1 MNLLLLHISRQR
13 QGQRGDTVIC
23 LLRCYL
29 FIFFPS
35 VNPNAALQSHLGSQ
49 QVQGPQILQGN
60 DFFSVH
66 EIHRRLQSGKSI
78 INLHPVLPSALTT
91 SLHSP
96 FFSSQ
101 LQNTGLHS
109 NGLSMGLQMFLDAF
123 SHSSCPGL
131 LKSQSFLCSTLSA
144 EHCLD

>member
-1 MNLLLLHISRQR
+1 M
-13 QGQRGDTVIC
+13 
-23 LLRCYL
+23 L

-49 QVQGPQILQGN
+49 QVPGLQILQGN

-91 SLHSP
+91 SLRSP

-109 NGLSMGLQMFLDAF
+109 NGLSLWAYKCFWMPFPTVPALG
-123 SHSSCPGL
+123 C
-131 LKSQSFLCSTLSA
+131 
-144 EHCLD
+144 